1 MAVKKTETKTT
12 KVVAKKAEPK
22 TASKSAAKKPAAK
35 KAAPK
40 KSASEIEVVGGGPMG
55 VIVDEA
61 LKGKYYKAVQADIKT
76 LFKQD
81 EIDDTDIQTLLCKT
95 FVQGVIAGAAI
106 AADEAQKGF
115 EDLAKMLQKLNKK

>member
-1 MAVKKTETKTT
+1 MAVKKSATKAP
-12 KVVAKKAEPK
+12 AKKVAPK
-22 TASKSAAKKPAAK
+22 AAAKPAAKKPAAK

-40 KSASEIEVVGGGPMG
+40 AKDNGIEVIGGGAMG
-55 VIVDEA
+55 NIVDEA
-61 LKGKYYKAVQADIKT
+61 LKSKYYKAVQADIKT

-95 FVQGVIAGAAI
+95 FVQGVISGAAI

-115 EDLAKMLQKLNKK
+115 EELAKMLQKMSNKK